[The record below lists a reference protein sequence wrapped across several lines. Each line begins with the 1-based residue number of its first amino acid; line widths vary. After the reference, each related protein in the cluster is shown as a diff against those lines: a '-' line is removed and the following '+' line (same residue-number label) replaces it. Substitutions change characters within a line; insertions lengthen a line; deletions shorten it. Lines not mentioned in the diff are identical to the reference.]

1 MGLDMYLTKH
11 IFIGAEYAHRQVKGT
26 IDITAKG
33 KCIPI
38 DFDKVSYIIEN
49 VGYWRKANQIHR
61 WFVENVQDGEDECSE
76 HYVSGEKLLEL
87 KALCEKILAEQD
99 PKKRVKLAKKHLPT
113 QEGFFFGSQQYD
125 EYYFS
130 DLEETVKIINALK
143 LDSESDKDIECS
155 ASYYYQSSW

>member
-61 WFVENVQDGEDECSE
+61 WFVENVQDGEDECRE
-76 HYVSGEKLLEL
+76 HYVSEEKLLEL
-87 KALCEKILAEQD
+87 KALCEKILTEQD
-99 PKKRVKLAKKHLPT
+99 PRKRVKLAKMYLPT
-113 QEGFFFGSQQYD
+113 QEGFFFGPLQYD
-125 EYYFS
+125 GYYFS
-130 DLEETVKIINALK
+130 DLEETVEIINALK
-143 LDSESDKDIECS
+143 LGSESGEDIECS